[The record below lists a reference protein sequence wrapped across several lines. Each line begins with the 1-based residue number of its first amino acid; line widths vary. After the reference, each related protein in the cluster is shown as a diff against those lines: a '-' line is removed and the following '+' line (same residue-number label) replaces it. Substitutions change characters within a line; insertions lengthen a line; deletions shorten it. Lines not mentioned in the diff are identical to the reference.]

1 MNKKAREEIVKY
13 CVLQLKEL
21 ISFLE
26 EVTKKKFDYD
36 RLREVM
42 KYSAQSSIL
51 YRKFLDMA

>member
-36 RLREVM
+36 RLSNEIFGSVEHP
-42 KYSAQSSIL
+42 L
-51 YRKFLDMA
+51 